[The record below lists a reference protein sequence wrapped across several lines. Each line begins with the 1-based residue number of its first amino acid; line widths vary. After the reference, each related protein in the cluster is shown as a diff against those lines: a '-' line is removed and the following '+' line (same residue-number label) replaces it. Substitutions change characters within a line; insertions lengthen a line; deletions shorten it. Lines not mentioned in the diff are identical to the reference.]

1 MQQFIAKRLSRL
13 HPDRLT
19 WILIALAVLGAAH
32 ILVRTSTYGATL
44 GADGVGYVSIAE
56 NLIAGEG
63 LQDFRGVKLLPWPPF
78 FPLLL
83 AALGLVGIEPLQA
96 GRLVNAAAFGLI
108 ILLSGLYLRRTLRSP
123 LFAVGTALVVM
134 TSVPF
139 THFASH
145 LMTETVFCLFTLLA
159 LMQLDAFLN
168 RRPDRSFLAWAA
180 IFTAL
185 ASVTRYAGIAVI
197 LTGVLLLL
205 LHPPRSLI
213 VRLKDVVVYGVISS
227 MPVVAV
233 FARNWALF
241 GSPDRERPHRNEQS
255 LSDSLIQISQIF
267 ERVLFPAH
275 WPNWSTSLPWTVG
288 LAGLLA
294 VAALCIRAMT
304 GDPAK
309 LRISFSLGSAL
320 PLGAFVLVYL
330 VFMMAVLPWFSGSGF
345 LPRFLL
351 PCYVPMVLLAAFLL
365 DKSLCIRTEG
375 WMLAVKWF
383 SASVALIGCLAYV
396 GLSVARDLRLT
407 ADALESGYFGNAYN
421 MPYWEESETIKSLE
435 AIPKGAR
442 VYCNRYGLLHAVLA
456 LKTRTSVRGQYPY
469 LPASLNKVND
479 LIRSIEEGT
488 DEVYIVWLKFDGS
501 PGYDFD
507 DLDLRLLQGV
517 TVTADLSD
525 GVIFRIG
532 SGRRENEGGHSP
544 ELRGANVEQ
553 KGHDGG
559 QIVG

>member
-1 MQQFIAKRLSRL
+1 MQLFIAKRLSRL
-13 HPDRLT
+13 HPDRIT
-19 WILIALAVLGAAH
+19 WILIALAVLGAMH
-32 ILVRTSTYGATL
+32 ILIRTSTYGAVL

-63 LQDFRGVKLLPWPPF
+63 LQDFRGVKLLQWPPF

-83 AALGLVGIEPLQA
+83 AAFGLVGIEPLQA

-168 RRPDRSFLAWAA
+168 RKPNRSLLAWAA

-185 ASVTRYAGIAVI
+185 ASITRYAGIAVI
-197 LTGVLLLL
+197 MTGALLLL
-205 LHPPRSLI
+205 LHPQRSLI

-241 GSPDRERPHRNEQS
+241 GTPDRERPHRNEQS

-267 ERVLFPAH
+267 ERALFPAH
-275 WPNWSTSLPWTVG
+275 WPNWYTYLPWTVG
-288 LAGLLA
+288 LAAILA
-294 VAALCIRAMT
+294 VVALCIRAMT

-309 LRISFSLGSAL
+309 LRISFRLGSAL
-320 PLGAFVLVYL
+320 PFGAFVLVYL

-351 PCYVPMVLLAAFLL
+351 PLYVPMVLLAAFLL

-375 WMLAVKWF
+375 WMLAVKWS

-421 MPYWEESETIKSLE
+421 MPYWEESETIKSLG

-442 VYCNRYGLLHAVLA
+442 VYCNRYGLLHAMLA
-456 LKTRTSVRGQYPY
+456 LKTRTPVRGQYPA

-488 DEVYIVWLKFDGS
+488 DEAYIVWLKFDGG

-507 DLDLRLLQGV
+507 DSDLRLLQGV
-517 TVTADLSD
+517 AVMGDLSD
-525 GVIFRIG
+525 GVIFRVG
-532 SGRRENEGGHSP
+532 SGRRENEGSHP
-544 ELRGANVEQ
+544 PAFRRANVEQ
-553 KGHDGG
+553 KGNDGG
-559 QIVG
+559 